1 MGKSINAPDDD
12 YLFVTALKN
21 QNQQIA
27 PKEKLQIVHR
37 MSLRNYFKGKKMRV
51 EM

>member
-1 MGKSINAPDDD
+1 MESPDED
-12 YLFVTALKN
+12 YLFMIALKN

-27 PKEKLQIVHR
+27 LKEKLQIVHR
-37 MSLRNYFKGKKMRV
+37 MSLRNYFKGKKMHV